1 MSLKLRRDISLIPW
15 GRNSGHTCW
24 VLDSAVVRDI
34 TLIWSDT
41 HEWKLWAMW
50 TFCIVNSVL
59 RLIQCIWR
67 IIFILPLFCAFSFEK
82 CKEEIEAFYK
92 LSTGKMKE
100 FDFLRSHTESPWHS
114 FCRIKVWGLKSFLLK
129 PYKIFFSNTMNANRI
144 QNTVEISS
152 HERNLCSEAKK
163 VTRGKRY
170 FGSEQNV
177 LFMAL
182 LSLLMFFQS
191 SRNNE

>member
-1 MSLKLRRDISLIPW
+1 MS
-15 GRNSGHTCW
+15 G
-24 VLDSAVVRDI
+24 V
-34 TLIWSDT
+34 
-41 HEWKLWAMW
+41 
-50 TFCIVNSVL
+50 
-59 RLIQCIWR
+59 
-67 IIFILPLFCAFSFEK
+67 
-82 CKEEIEAFYK
+82 
-92 LSTGKMKE
+92 
-100 FDFLRSHTESPWHS
+100 
-114 FCRIKVWGLKSFLLK
+114 KSFLLK

-152 HERNLCSEAKK
+152 HERNLFSEAEK
-163 VTRGKRY
+163 VTRGKGY